1 MVRET
6 GYYDV
11 LGVTP
16 AATEAEIKKAYYVKV
31 PRARFPALRFLPFD
45 RVVIWPH
52 SGVRCWCCRRGRS
65 IRTRTPMIRSRRRSS
80 RQVCSPRL
88 SPAPP
93 TAPLT
98 CSALKPQL
106 RDPTAHSVTTMP
118 LRLTRKLSR
127 TMLPCC

>member
-80 RQVCSPRL
+80 RQVCSPGSL
-88 SPAPP
+88 SCSSYCSTDLFSSQ
-93 TAPLT
+93 TAAARSH
-98 CSALKPQL
+98 CSFCNCHAAAAELE
-106 RDPTAHSVTTMP
+106 VV
-118 LRLTRKLSR
+118 
-127 TMLPCC
+127 